1 MLRNLFLTSFR
12 SLFKNKSTFLL
23 NMLALTIGI
32 SGCIMAY
39 LHISFESSYD
49 RFHSNESRIFRVVTG
64 DVANQNG
71 WVKVSTPIPP
81 KLKADLPEV
90 ESYARLTKFSYNEKI
105 AVEYNK
111 TVFNEENFFL
121 ADPALFSMF
130 DFETVLGRIPEVPA
144 ANSVFISNE
153 MASKYFQREDPIGK
167 LLKVDGKIDFQ
178 VTGVFAKLPSN
189 SHFDIDFVVPFE
201 NLPTAKP
208 GSSLTSGWGMFNY
221 FAYVL
226 LEEGADPIISE
237 GKMKE
242 ITAEYGDDQSMQ
254 FEELALQALK
264 DIHFQPNRGNLKP
277 SYQPKYLTI
286 YSAVA
291 LAILIISFINFI
303 NLSVASSTRR
313 IKEVGVRKV
322 MGASKTQLVAQFV
335 SESIIT
341 TTVAS
346 ILALLFTD
354 IALPAI
360 NSIIQ
365 SNMVLSLANPLLIVG
380 IVTLIATIAL
390 FSGLY
395 IALYILSFN
404 PVNAVKGVFKI
415 GNKGRRFKESLMI
428 VQFSVSCIL
437 ILASIFM
444 YRQLTFLKDKD
455 IGLDRQGIV
464 TMQLYDQESQG
475 KIDLLIPELEKV
487 AGIQK
492 VSGSR
497 FTPGVANWRH
507 SMLLEGFT
515 DEQAEEISWNL
526 ISVDKNFVETFGI
539 ELVEGDLEDI
549 KELSTGQKYTYIVN
563 QAAVME
569 ADWETGLGKSISPFG
584 RQGYAPIAGVVKD
597 FNYKSL
603 HIAVEPCVLVMSDED
618 KYSQVSIKYSSQDP
632 LGLLGDVETKFAEVM
647 PNTPFEYAF
656 TDDQFNSL
664 YKVENQTSQLI
675 GLLTAIAIVLALLGV
690 YALLSFTIKER
701 TKEIAIRKVLG
712 IKMKGTL
719 YLLSGNYIKLLV
731 IGNLIGI
738 PITWYIMGLWL
749 QNFSY
754 QISLGFVTFLG
765 VAISTF
771 LLILVVVGFKVAQIE
786 NINPTDAL
794 HYE

>member
-1 MLRNLFLTSFR
+1 MLRNVLLTSIR
-12 SLFKNKSTFLL
+12 SLLKNKSTFLL

-121 ADPALFSMF
+121 ADPAFFSIF
-130 DFETVLGRIPEVPA
+130 DFETVQGRISEDPA
-144 ANSVFISNE
+144 ANSVFISSE

-167 LLKVDGKIDFQ
+167 LLKVDGRVDFQ
-178 VTGVFAKLPSN
+178 VAGVFAKLPAN

-208 GSSLTSGWGMFNY
+208 GTSLTSGWGMFNY
-221 FAYVL
+221 FAYIM
-226 LEEGADPIISE
+226 LEEGADPIAAQT
-237 GKMKE
+237 KMKE
-242 ITAEYGDDQSMQ
+242 ITAEYGDNQSMQ
-254 FEELALQALK
+254 FEELAFQALK
-264 DIHFQPNRGNLKP
+264 DIHFQPNRGNLKA
-277 SYQPKYLTI
+277 SYNPKYLMI
-286 YSAVA
+286 YSAVS
-291 LAILIISFINFI
+291 LAILLISFINFI

-322 MGASKTQLVAQFV
+322 LGASRSQLVSQFV
-335 SESIIT
+335 AESIIT
-341 TTVAS
+341 ATIAS
-346 ILALLFTD
+346 GLALILSD
-354 IALPAI
+354 LALPGI
-360 NSIIQ
+360 NGIVQ
-365 SNMVLSLANPLLIVG
+365 SNMVLDLVDPMLISG
-380 IVTLIATIAL
+380 IIGLILTIAL

-404 PVNAVKGVFKI
+404 PVNAVKGAIKI
-415 GNKGRRFKESLMI
+415 GNKGKRFKESLMTI
-428 VQFSVSCIL
+428 QFTVSCIL
-437 ILASIFM
+437 ILASVFI
-444 YRQLTFLKDKD
+444 YRQLNFLKEKD
-455 IGLDRQGIV
+455 IGLDQQGIV
-464 TMQLYDQESQG
+464 TMQLYDQESQE
-475 KIDLLIPELEKV
+475 KIKLLMPELENI
-487 AGIQK
+487 AGVQK

-497 FTPGVANWRH
+497 FTPGLANWRH

-539 ELVEGDLEDI
+539 ELTEGDIEEI
-549 KELSTGQKYTYIVN
+549 KELSTGQKYTYVVN
-563 QAAVME
+563 QAAVAE
-569 ADWETGLGKSISPFG
+569 AGWEAGLGKNISPFG
-584 RQGYAPIAGVVKD
+584 RQGYAPIAGVAKD

-603 HIAVEPCVLVMSDED
+603 HIAVEPCVLVMSNED

-632 LGLLGDVETKFAEVM
+632 LGLLADVETAFAEVM

-656 TDDQFNSL
+656 ADDQFNNL
-664 YKVENQTSQLI
+664 YKVENQTSQMI
-675 GLLTAIAIVLALLGV
+675 GLLTLIAIILALLGV

-738 PITWYIMGLWL
+738 PITWYIMNLWL

-754 QISLGFVTFLG
+754 QISLGFATFLG

-771 LLILVVVGFKVAQIE
+771 LLILVVVGFKVVQIE